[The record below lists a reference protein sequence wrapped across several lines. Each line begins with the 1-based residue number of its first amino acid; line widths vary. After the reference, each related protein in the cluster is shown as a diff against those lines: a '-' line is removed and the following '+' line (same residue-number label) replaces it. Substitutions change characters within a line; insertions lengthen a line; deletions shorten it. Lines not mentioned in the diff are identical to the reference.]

1 MTIKGSLYLSIP
13 MLKRFSVAKKTV
25 QSKSV
30 HKMAV
35 FRKFKGLNIKY
46 SYRDPKRH
54 WMNFCWLSAD
64 GGHRLEPWA
73 NECNRLLTL
82 RNWSFKPLCA
92 FKRLNTGVLTTSKQ
106 GRR

>member
-46 SYRDPKRH
+46 SYRDPQKALNEFLLVVCRWRSQTGTVGE
-54 WMNFCWLSAD
+54 WMWPAAD
-64 GGHRLEPWA
+64 ASQLE
-73 NECNRLLTL
+73 L
-82 RNWSFKPLCA
+82 
-92 FKRLNTGVLTTSKQ
+92 
-106 GRR
+106 